1 MNHCADCIHYEKD
14 AVTVGNRLRSAC
26 KREGAKE
33 TAMTERFNGECGLDG
48 KHWEDARPS

>member
-14 AVTVGNRLRSAC
+14 AVTVGNRLSSAC

-33 TAMTERFNGECGLDG
+33 TAMAERAEGDCGRDG
-48 KHWEDARPS
+48 KHWEDARSP